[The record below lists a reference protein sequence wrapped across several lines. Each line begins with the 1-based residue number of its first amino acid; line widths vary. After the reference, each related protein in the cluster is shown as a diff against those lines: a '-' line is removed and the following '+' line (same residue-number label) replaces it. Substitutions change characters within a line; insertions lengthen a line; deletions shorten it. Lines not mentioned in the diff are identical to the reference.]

1 MNQILYVEKD
11 KKQPSLNVNQI
22 VRFFGIALI
31 VFGVLIA
38 GQGIYGVARDAGISQ
53 KFETATP
60 VVNIDR
66 DGQYLIIKVSHI
78 KPIESIVYNWNDD
91 EDVTIN
97 GNNRK
102 NITERIE
109 LPGGNNTFNLI
120 ARDTRGKETTI
131 TKDYSIDT
139 GRDIQKPKIELNILG
154 NYAKITITDETKLSY
169 VTYRW
174 NDEEEKRIEPS
185 GAEEAKIEG
194 SIEILKGKNTLTI
207 IAVDS
212 SNNTTK
218 REETFE
224 GRVKPTVEVY
234 ADGDAFLII
243 GKHEKAIDRIEY
255 TLNGQKYKVQFTAGP
270 EMQYRQKIQEGYNH
284 ISVQVYSV
292 DNTVASY
299 EGEYTYTPETR

>member
-1 MNQILYVEKD
+1 MNQILYLEKEKRRTSID
-11 KKQPSLNVNQI
+11 INKI
-22 VRFFGIALI
+22 VKFFGIALI

-38 GQGIYGVARDAGISQ
+38 GQGIYGVARNADYSQ
-53 KFETATP
+53 KIASATP
-60 VVNIDR
+60 VLSVDR

-78 KPIESIVYNWNDD
+78 RPIESIKYNWNDD
-91 EDVTIN
+91 DDEVID

-102 NITERIE
+102 NITEKIE
-109 LPGGNNTFNLI
+109 LPGGNNTFNI
-120 ARDTRGKETTI
+120 VVTDTTQKETTYS
-131 TKDYSIDT
+131 KDFSIDT
-139 GRDIQKPKIELNILG
+139 GRDIQKPKIELNITG
-154 NYAKITITDETKLSY
+154 NYAKLTITDETKLSY

-174 NDEEEKRIEPS
+174 NDDEEKRIEPT
-185 GAEEAKIEG
+185 GAENAKIEG

-234 ADGDAFLII
+234 ADGDSFLII
-243 GKHEKAIDRIEY
+243 GRHEKAIDRIEY
-255 TLNGQKYKVQFTAGP
+255 TLNGQKYRVQFTAGP

-299 EGEYTYTPETR
+299 EGEYTYTPAR